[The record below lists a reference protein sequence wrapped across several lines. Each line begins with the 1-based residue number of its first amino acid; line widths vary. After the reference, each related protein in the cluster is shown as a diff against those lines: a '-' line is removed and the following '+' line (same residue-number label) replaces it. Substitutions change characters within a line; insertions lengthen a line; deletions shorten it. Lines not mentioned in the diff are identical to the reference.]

1 MQLKAKYVDM
11 ESAEYTAVLHTEDAL
26 EIGVREQDRVRIKHE
41 RSSAVT
47 LVQTTDTVV
56 NKGEVG
62 ILGKAWE
69 TLGPDPDEA
78 IEVVATSKPESIEFI
93 KKKMNGKELSTEEI
107 RAIVNDIST
116 HNLSNIELT
125 AYVTALYI
133 NGMNLRETADLTQAM
148 VETGETIK
156 FDRSPV
162 YDFHSV
168 GGCPGNK
175 ITLIVVPIV
184 AAAGLLIPK
193 TSSRAISSAA
203 GTSDIVEVFAR
214 VDFDGNKLR
223 SIAETTGGSLA
234 WGGSVNL
241 APADDLIIKVEY
253 PLGIDP
259 HAQLLASV
267 MSKKKAV
274 GTEFLVID
282 IPMGAGTKVPTME
295 KAQAYAKDFVDLG
308 ERLGM
313 HVECAITYGEQ
324 PVGRAVGPA
333 LEAREAIAILEG
345 ELHPS
350 SVIEK
355 ACGMAGMLLE
365 MAGMKRGEAKARE
378 ILMSGKALDKFREIV
393 AAQGGD
399 PNIRSTDIRVG
410 KFTHDITATM
420 CGYVN
425 SIRNKEIVALAR
437 AAGSPR
443 DKGAGVLLHKKRG
456 NRVDDGEAILTIYAD
471 TQAKLDQAV
480 ELSRKLNPVSIE
492 GMILAKLPYIN
503 RTTVIERTF
512 CPAPGAPP
520 AD

>member
-1 MQLKAKYVDM
+1 MQLKAKYIDM
-11 ESAEYTAVLHTEDAL
+11 DSAEYTAVLNKEDAL

-56 NKGEVG
+56 KKGEVG
-62 ILGKAWE
+62 ILGKAW
-69 TLGPDPDEA
+69 TDLGPDPEEL

-93 KKKMNGKELSTEEI
+93 KKKMNGKELTTEEI
-107 RAIVNDIST
+107 RTIITDISS

-125 AYVTALYI
+125 AYVTSLHI

-148 VETGETIK
+148 VETGETLK

-162 YDFHSV
+162 FDFHSV

-203 GTSDIVEVFAR
+203 GTSDIVEVFAQ

-223 SIAETTGGSLA
+223 NIAETTGGALA

-241 APADDLIIKVEY
+241 APADDLIIRVEY

-274 GTEFLVID
+274 GAEYLAID

-295 KAQAYAKDFVDLG
+295 MAQAYAKDFVELG
-308 ERLGM
+308 ERLGI

-324 PVGRAVGPA
+324 PVGRAIGPA
-333 LEAREAIAILEG
+333 LEAKEAISILEG
-345 ELHPS
+345 EMHPS

-365 MAGMKRGEAKARE
+365 MGGMKRGEAKAHE
-378 ILMSGKALDKFREIV
+378 ILMSGKALEKFREIV
-393 AAQGGD
+393 AAQSGD
-399 PNIRSTDIRVG
+399 PNIKSTDIKVG
-410 KFTHDITATM
+410 QYTHDITAKT

-425 SIRNKEIVALAR
+425 GIRNKELVALAR
-437 AAGSPR
+437 TAGSPR

-456 NRVDDGEAILTIYAD
+456 NRVDEGEPVLTIYAD
-471 TQAKLDQAV
+471 SQAKLDQAV
-480 ELSRKLNPVSIE
+480 ELSRKLNPITIE
-492 GMILAKLPYIN
+492 GMILAKLPYIS
-503 RTTVIERTF
+503 RTMVIERTF
-512 CPAPGAPP
+512 CPAPSGPQ

>member
-1 MQLKAKYVDM
+1 MQLTAKYIDM
-11 ESAEYTAVLHTEDAL
+11 ESAEFTAVLHMEDAR

-47 LVQTTDTVV
+47 VVQTTDTVV
-56 NKGEVG
+56 KKGDVG
-62 ILGKAWE
+62 ILGKAW
-69 TLGPDPDEA
+69 TALGPDPDEL

-93 KKKMNGKELSTEEI
+93 KKKMNGKALATEEI
-107 RAIVNDIST
+107 RTIIGDICS
-116 HNLSNIELT
+116 HNLSNIEL
-125 AYVTALYI
+125 ASYIASLYI
-133 NGMNLRETADLTQAM
+133 NGMNLRETADLTKAM

-156 FDRSPV
+156 FDRSRV
-162 YDFHSV
+162 FDFHSI

-223 SIAETTGGSLA
+223 SIAETTGGALI

-241 APADDLIIKVEY
+241 APADDLIIRVEY

-274 GTEFLVID
+274 GADYLAID
-282 IPMGAGTKVPTME
+282 IPMGEETKAPTME
-295 KAQAYAKDFVDLG
+295 KAKAYAKDFVDLG
-308 ERLGM
+308 EMLGI
-313 HVECAITYGEQ
+313 HVECAITYGGQ
-324 PVGRAVGPA
+324 PVGRAIGPA

-345 ELHPS
+345 EQHPS
-350 SVIEK
+350 SVVEK
-355 ACGMAGMLLE
+355 ACGVAGMLLE
-365 MAGMKRGEAKARE
+365 MGGIKQGGVKAQE
-378 ILMSGKALDKFREIV
+378 LLTSGKALHKFREIV

-399 PNIRSTDIRVG
+399 PNIRSADIKIGECSYDVMANRS
-410 KFTHDITATM
+410 
-420 CGYVN
+420 GYVN
-425 SIRNKEIVALAR
+425 SISNKELVTLAR

-443 DKGAGVLLHKKRG
+443 DKGAGVLLYKKRG
-456 NRVDDGEAILTIYAD
+456 TRVDEGEPVLTIYAD
-471 TQAKLDQAV
+471 IRAKLDQAV
-480 ELSRKLNPVSIE
+480 ELSRKLTPVTIE
-492 GMILAKLPYIN
+492 GMILDKLPYN
-503 RTTVIERTF
+503 RTTVIEQTF
-512 CPAPGAPP
+512 SPP
-520 AD
+520 RSP

>member
-1 MQLKAKYVDM
+1 MQLKAKYIDM
-11 ESAEYTAVLHTEDAL
+11 ESAEYTAVLNREDAL
-26 EIGVREQDRVRIKHE
+26 EIGVREQDRVRVKHE
-41 RSSAVT
+41 RSSIVAV
-47 LVQTTDTVV
+47 VQTTVTVV
-56 NKGEVG
+56 RKGEVG
-62 ILGKAWE
+62 ILGRGY
-69 TLGPDPDEA
+69 TDLGPEPDEL

-93 KKKMNGKELSTEEI
+93 KRKMSGKELTTEEI
-107 RAIVNDIST
+107 RTIINDIAA

-125 AYVTALYI
+125 AYVTSLHI

-148 VETGETIK
+148 VETGEMIK

-162 YDFHSV
+162 FDFHSI

-203 GTSDIVEVFAR
+203 GTSDIVEVFTG
-214 VDFDGNKLR
+214 VDFDANKLR
-223 SIAETTGGSLA
+223 NIAETTGGALA

-241 APADDLIIKVEY
+241 APADDLIIRVEY

-274 GTEFLVID
+274 GAEFLAID
-282 IPMGAGTKVPTME
+282 IPVGAGTKVPTMD
-295 KAQAYAKDFVDLG
+295 KAQAYAKDFVELG

-324 PVGRAVGPA
+324 PVGRAIGPA
-333 LEAREAIAILEG
+333 LEAREAIRILEG

-365 MAGMKRGEAKARE
+365 MGGIKRGEAKARE
-378 ILMSGKALDKFREIV
+378 ILMSGKALEKFREIV
-393 AAQGGD
+393 AAQGGN
-399 PNIRSTDIRVG
+399 PNIKSTDIKIG
-410 KFTHDITATM
+410 EYTYDITAKM

-425 SIRNKEIVALAR
+425 GIRNKELVAMAR
-437 AAGSPR
+437 AAGAPK
-443 DKGAGVLLHKKRG
+443 DKGAGILLHKKRG
-456 NRVDDGEAILTIYAD
+456 NRVDDGEAVLTIYAD
-471 TQAKLDQAV
+471 SQAKLNQAI
-480 ELSRKLNPVSIE
+480 ELSRKFNPVTIE
-492 GMILAKLPYIN
+492 GMILQKLPYIS

-512 CPAPGAPP
+512 CPGPSAPQ

>member
-1 MQLKAKYVDM
+1 MQLKARYIDM
-11 ESAEYTAVLHTEDAL
+11 ESAEYTAVLNKEDAL

-41 RSSAVT
+41 RNSTVT

-56 NKGEVG
+56 RKGEVG

-69 TLGPDPDEA
+69 ELGPDPDEL

-93 KKKMNGKELSTEEI
+93 KKKMGGKELTTEEI
-107 RAIVNDIST
+107 RTIVTDIAS
-116 HNLSNIELT
+116 HNLSNIELS
-125 AYVTALYI
+125 AYVTSLHI

-148 VETGETIK
+148 VQTGEILK

-162 YDFHSV
+162 FDFHSV

-223 SIAETTGGSLA
+223 SIAETTGGALA

-241 APADDLIIKVEY
+241 APADDLIIRVEY

-274 GTEFLVID
+274 GAEFLAID
-282 IPMGAGTKVPTME
+282 IPMGAETME
-295 KAQAYAKDFVDLG
+295 KAQAYAKDFVELG
-308 ERLGM
+308 ERLGI

-324 PVGRAVGPA
+324 PVGRAIGPA
-333 LEAREAIAILEG
+333 LEAREAISILEG

-378 ILMSGKALDKFREIV
+378 LLMSGDALKKFREIV

-399 PNIRSTDIRVG
+399 PNISAADIKVG
-410 KFTHDITATM
+410 EFTYDITAKM

-425 SIRNKEIVALAR
+425 AMHNKELVALAR

-456 NRVDDGEAILTIYAD
+456 NRVDEGEPVLTIYAD
-471 TQAKLDQAV
+471 SQAKLDQAI
-480 ELSRKLNPVSIE
+480 ELSRKLDPVVIE
-492 GMILAKLPYIN
+492 GMILAKLPYIS

-512 CPAPGAPP
+512 CPGPPGPQ

>member
-1 MQLKAKYVDM
+1 MQLKAKYIDM
-11 ESAEYTAVLHTEDAL
+11 ESSEFTVVLHIENAQ

-47 LVQTTDTVV
+47 VVQTTDTVV

-62 ILGKAWE
+62 ILGNAWSA
-69 TLGPDPDEA
+69 LGPDPDEL

-93 KKKMNGKELSTEEI
+93 KKKLDGAELTAEEI
-107 RAIVNDIST
+107 RAIIGDISS
-116 HNLSNIELT
+116 HSLSNIELT
-125 AYVTALYI
+125 AYVASLYI
-133 NGMNLRETADLTQAM
+133 NGMNLRETADLTKAM
-148 VETGETIK
+148 VETGETVE

-162 YDFHSV
+162 FDFHSV

-203 GTSDIVEVFAR
+203 GTYDIVEVFAR

-223 SIAETTGGSLA
+223 SIAETTGGALV

-241 APADDLIIKVEY
+241 APADDLIIGVEY

-274 GTEFLVID
+274 GAEYLVID
-282 IPMGAGTKVPTME
+282 IPMGEGTKVPTME
-295 KAQAYAKDFVDLG
+295 EATAYAKDFVDLG
-308 ERLGM
+308 ERLDIR
-313 HVECAITYGEQ
+313 VECAITYGGQ
-324 PVGRAVGPA
+324 PVGRAIGPA

-345 ELHPS
+345 ETHPN

-365 MAGMKRGEAKARE
+365 MGGMKRGEATARE
-378 ILMSGKALDKFREIV
+378 LLMSGKA
-393 AAQGGD
+393 
-399 PNIRSTDIRVG
+399 
-410 KFTHDITATM
+410 
-420 CGYVN
+420 
-425 SIRNKEIVALAR
+425 
-437 AAGSPR
+437 R

-456 NRVDDGEAILTIYAD
+456 NRVDEGEPVLTIYAD
-471 TQAKLDQAV
+471 IQAKLDQAV
-480 ELSRKLNPVSIE
+480 ELSRKLNPITIE
-492 GMILAKLPYIN
+492 GMILAKLPYN
-503 RTTVIERTF
+503 RTMVIEKTF
-512 CPAPGAPP
+512 CPEPSPP
-520 AD
+520 QKD

>member
-1 MQLKAKYVDM
+1 MQLKAKYIDM
-11 ESAEYTAVLHTEDAL
+11 ESSEFTVVLHIENAQ

-47 LVQTTDTVV
+47 VVQTTDTVV

-62 ILGKAWE
+62 ILGNAWSA
-69 TLGPDPDEA
+69 LGPDPDEL

-93 KKKMNGKELSTEEI
+93 KKKLDGAELTAEEI
-107 RAIVNDIST
+107 RAIIGDISS
-116 HNLSNIELT
+116 HSLSNIELT
-125 AYVTALYI
+125 AYVASLYI
-133 NGMNLRETADLTQAM
+133 NGMNLRETADLTKAM
-148 VETGETIK
+148 VETGETVE

-162 YDFHSV
+162 FDFHSV

-223 SIAETTGGSLA
+223 SIAETTGGALV

-241 APADDLIIKVEY
+241 APADDLIIGVEY

-274 GTEFLVID
+274 GAEYLVID
-282 IPMGAGTKVPTME
+282 IPMGEGTKVPTME
-295 KAQAYAKDFVDLG
+295 EATAYAKDFVELG
-308 ERLGM
+308 ERLGIR
-313 HVECAITYGEQ
+313 VECAITYGGQ
-324 PVGRAVGPA
+324 PVGRAIGPA

-345 ELHPS
+345 ETHPN

-365 MAGMKRGEAKARE
+365 MGGMKRGEATARE
-378 ILMSGKALDKFREIV
+378 LLMSGKALDKFREIV

-399 PNIRSTDIRVG
+399 PNIKSA
-410 KFTHDITATM
+410 DITIGQYSFAITAKM

-425 SIRNKEIVALAR
+425 AIYNKELVALAR

-456 NRVDDGEAILTIYAD
+456 NRVDEGEPVLTIYAD
-471 TQAKLDQAV
+471 IQAKLDQAV
-480 ELSRKLNPVSIE
+480 ELSRKLNPITIE
-492 GMILAKLPYIN
+492 GMILAKLPYN
-503 RTTVIERTF
+503 RTMVIEKTF
-512 CPAPGAPP
+512 CPEPSPP
-520 AD
+520 QKD

>member
-1 MQLKAKYVDM
+1 MQLKAKYIDM
-11 ESAEYTAVLHTEDAL
+11 ESSEFTVVLHIENAQ

-47 LVQTTDTVV
+47 VVQTTDTVV

-62 ILGKAWE
+62 ILGNAWSA
-69 TLGPDPDEA
+69 LGPDPDEL

-93 KKKMNGKELSTEEI
+93 KKKLDGEELTAEEI
-107 RAIVNDIST
+107 RAIIGDISS
-116 HNLSNIELT
+116 HSLSNIELT
-125 AYVTALYI
+125 AYVASLYI
-133 NGMNLRETADLTQAM
+133 NGMNLRETADLTKAM
-148 VETGETIK
+148 VETGETVE

-162 YDFHSV
+162 FDFHSV

-223 SIAETTGGSLA
+223 SIAETTGGALV

-241 APADDLIIKVEY
+241 APADDLIIGVEY

-274 GTEFLVID
+274 GAEYLVID
-282 IPMGAGTKVPTME
+282 IPMGAETKVPTME
-295 KAQAYAKDFVDLG
+295 EATAYAKDFVELG
-308 ERLGM
+308 ERLGIR
-313 HVECAITYGEQ
+313 VECAITYGGQ
-324 PVGRAVGPA
+324 PVGRAIGPA

-345 ELHPS
+345 ETHPN

-365 MAGMKRGEAKARE
+365 MGGMKRGEATARE
-378 ILMSGKALDKFREIV
+378 LLMSGKALDKFREIV

-399 PNIRSTDIRVG
+399 PNIRSVDIKIG
-410 KFTHDITATM
+410 QYSYDITAKM

-425 SIRNKEIVALAR
+425 AIHNKELVALAR

-456 NRVDDGEAILTIYAD
+456 NRVDEGEPVLTIYAD
-471 TQAKLDQAV
+471 IQAKLDQAV
-480 ELSRKLNPVSIE
+480 
-492 GMILAKLPYIN
+492 
-503 RTTVIERTF
+503 
-512 CPAPGAPP
+512 
-520 AD
+520 